1 MAVFDLEEIRN
12 NGISSQRLSK
22 VSLSTGKFCRRRVA
36 IGLRE
41 YIERKWELRRQVE
54 TNVFEMVH
62 KRDMP

>member
-1 MAVFDLEEIRN
+1 MAVFDLEEICN

-41 YIERKWELRRQVE
+41 YIGCEWKLRYQVE
-54 TNVFEMVH
+54 TNIFEMVH